1 MYAAAYK
8 PESRNSNRTP
18 DMILPSSYFQAGIPP
33 QQAVFRS
40 RNSTISHEQYRQHTA
55 ELAHALR
62 ETGAD
67 TAALMTEDNYLFAVA
82 LMAALHA
89 GCKVIIPGNL
99 SAATAET
106 LQGEGALVVS
116 DLALRGALPICGH
129 GNCGHPL
136 PPFDAATAH
145 LWFYTSG
152 SSGEPKRIH
161 RTFANLEAELRML
174 AGILPEGESAI
185 VYSTA
190 LFHHAYG
197 IIFGFLLPLSRGL
210 LCDTAEFLSPADFLA
225 RVDSLTPPNH
235 LAWIVTTPAFIRVW
249 AANTDICRLSPR
261 PLRIQCA
268 GAPLPLAAAQ
278 QIHAQTGADFVE
290 IFGSSETGVV
300 AHRNPLATQEW
311 SPFAGVC
318 ITPSADTGMRI
329 DSPCIP
335 PGESAHPGD
344 NAELLPNG
352 RFLLLPRRDNVV
364 KIADKRIS
372 LSEIEQYLEASELV
386 EQAAALKLEGKT
398 RPISAAVVVPTPAGL
413 ELLRHQGS
421 QGCRKALGAHLA
433 HHLPPVLIPKKWR
446 FVGEIPTNTRGK
458 TDREALLR
466 IFDSKAYLPFL
477 TPLATSATDIMARAL
492 YLKDSPW
499 VAGHFPGH
507 PIIPGVVMLRTLSA
521 LTTQY
526 WGMRIDRIQRLK
538 FNAPVS
544 PGDELYISLR
554 RKNERLDV
562 LLSRTPDGSEPTC
575 KGICR
580 LAHVSHLEAGGN
592 MHA

>member
-1 MYAAAYK
+1 
-8 PESRNSNRTP
+8 
-18 DMILPSSYFQAGIPP
+18 MILPSSYFQADIPP

-40 RNSTISHEQYRQHTA
+40 RNGTISHGQYRLHTA
-55 ELAHALR
+55 ELAHALQK
-62 ETGAD
+62 TGAD

-82 LMAALHA
+82 LLAALHA
-89 GCKVIIPGNL
+89 GLKVIIPGNL
-99 SAATAET
+99 SAATAEK
-106 LQGEGALVVS
+106 LQEEGALVVS

-129 GNCGHPL
+129 CNCGHPL
-136 PPFDAATAH
+136 PPFDAEAAH

-161 RTFANLEAELRML
+161 RTFANLEAELCML

-210 LCDTAEFLSPADFLA
+210 LCDTAQFLSPADFLA
-225 RVDSLTPPNH
+225 RVDTLTPPNH
-235 LAWIVTTPAFIRVW
+235 LAWLVTTPAFVRVW
-249 AANTDICRLSPR
+249 AANADMCPLSHR

-278 QIHAQTGADFVE
+278 QIHTQTGAEFVE

-311 SPFAGVC
+311 SPFTGVR
-318 ITPSADTGMRI
+318 ITPSADAGMRI

-335 PGESAHPGD
+335 SGESAHPGD

-352 RFLLLPRRDNVV
+352 CFLLLPRRDNVV

-372 LSEIEQYLEASELV
+372 LSEIEQYLETSELV

-398 RPISAAVVVPTPAGL
+398 RPILAAVVVPSPAGM
-413 ELLRHQGS
+413 ELLKHQGS
-421 QGCRKALGAHLA
+421 LAYRKALGAHLA

-446 FVGEIPTNTRGK
+446 LAGGMPTNARGK
-458 TDREALLR
+458 TDRDALLR
-466 IFDSKAYLPFL
+466 LFDSKAYLPIL
-477 TPLATSATDIMARAL
+477 TPLATSATGIMVRAF
-492 YLKDSPW
+492 YLQDSPW
-499 VAGHFPGH
+499 VAGHFPGL
-507 PIIPGVVMLRTLSA
+507 PIIPGVVMLRTLSV
-521 LTTQY
+521 LTEQY

-544 PGDELYISLR
+544 PGDELYITLR
-554 RKNERLDV
+554 RKDERLDV
-562 LLSRTPDGSEPTC
+562 LLSRDQDGREPTC

-580 LAHVSHLEAGGN
+580 LAPNPHQEAGAN